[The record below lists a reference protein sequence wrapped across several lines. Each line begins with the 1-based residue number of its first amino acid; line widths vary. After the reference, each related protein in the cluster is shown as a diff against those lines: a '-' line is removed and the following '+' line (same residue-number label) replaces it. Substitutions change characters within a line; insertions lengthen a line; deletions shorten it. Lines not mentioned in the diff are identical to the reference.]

1 MTKRELLMI
10 NMYKIKAIKFG
21 NFKMKSGLMT
31 PVYIDL
37 RVLVS
42 SPKVLKEIALEY
54 VSILK
59 KLSFKRMVGL
69 PYTALPIVAN
79 IAAINNKPWIYMRK
93 EVKEYGTKKAIEGAY
108 NVGEKVVMI
117 DDMITNGLSKVESLK
132 PLEEN
137 GLKIKDIV
145 VLVDREQGGKDNLE
159 KKGYTFH
166 CVFTLGQWLK
176 VLVDHKKISKEKYEE
191 VTTYLNENKIKL

>member
-1 MTKRELLMI
+1 MKKLDLLMI
-10 NMYKIKAIKFG
+10 NMFKINAIKFG

-42 SPKVLKEIALEY
+42 SPKVLKEIAHEY
-54 VSILK
+54 VAILN

-79 IAAINNKPWIYMRK
+79 IAAINNKPWIYIRK

-117 DDMITNGLSKVESLK
+117 DDMITNGLSKVETLK

-145 VLVDREQGGKDNLE
+145 VLVDREQGGKGHLE

-166 CVFTLGQWLK
+166 SVFTLAQWLK
-176 VLVDHKKISKEKYEE
+176 VLMEHKKITKDKYAE
-191 VTTYLNENKIKL
+191 VIAYLDANKIKL

>member
-10 NMYKIKAIKFG
+10 NMFKINAIKFG

-31 PVYIDL
+31 PVYVDL

-42 SPKVLKEIALEY
+42 APKVLKEIAHEY
-54 VSILK
+54 VAILN

-93 EVKEYGTKKAIEGAY
+93 EIKEYGTKKAIEGAF
-108 NVGEKVVMI
+108 NIGEKVVMI

-145 VLVDREQGGKDNLE
+145 VLVDREQGGRDNIE
-159 KKGYTFH
+159 KKGYNFH
-166 CVFTLGQWLK
+166 CVFTLTQWLK
-176 VLVDHKKISKEKYEE
+176 VLLNHKKISKKKYDE
-191 VTTYLNENKIKL
+191 VIAYLEANKIKL

>member
-1 MTKRELLMI
+1 MTKRESLMI
-10 NMYKIKAIKFG
+10 SMFKINAIKFG

-31 PVYIDL
+31 PVYVDL

-42 SPKVLKEIALEY
+42 APKVLKEIAHEY
-54 VSILK
+54 VAILN

-108 NVGEKVVMI
+108 SEGEKVVMI

-137 GLKIKDIV
+137 GLNIKDIV
-145 VLVDREQGGKDNLE
+145 VLVDREQGGKVNIE

-166 CVFTLGQWLK
+166 CVFTLTQWLK
-176 VLVDHKKISKEKYEE
+176 VLLNHKKISKKKYDE
-191 VTTYLNENKIKL
+191 VIAYLDANKIKL

>member
-10 NMYKIKAIKFG
+10 NMFKINAIKFG

-31 PVYIDL
+31 PVYVDL

-42 SPKVLKEIALEY
+42 APKVLKEIAHEY
-54 VSILK
+54 VAILN

-93 EVKEYGTKKAIEGAY
+93 EIKEYGTKKAIEGAY
-108 NVGEKVVMI
+108 NTGEKVVMI

-145 VLVDREQGGKDNLE
+145 VLVDREQGGRDNIE
-159 KKGYTFH
+159 KKGYNFH
-166 CVFTLGQWLK
+166 CVFTLTQWLK
-176 VLVDHKKISKEKYEE
+176 VLLNHKKISKKKYDE
-191 VTTYLNENKIKL
+191 VIAYLEANKIKL

>member
-1 MTKRELLMI
+1 MTKREQLMI
-10 NMYKIKAIKFG
+10 NMFKINAIKFG

-42 SPKVLKEIALEY
+42 SPQVLKEIAKEY
-54 VSILK
+54 QVILN

-79 IAAINNKPWIYMRK
+79 IAALNNKPWIYMRK
-93 EVKEYGTKKAIEGAY
+93 EVKEYGTKKAIEGEY
-108 NVGEKVVMI
+108 KIGEKVVMI

-132 PLEEN
+132 PLEEQ

-145 VLVDREQGGKDNLE
+145 VLVDREQGGRQHLE
-159 KKGYTFH
+159 KMGYIFYS
-166 CVFTLGQWLK
+166 VFTLAQWLK
-176 VLVDHKKISKEKYEE
+176 VLVDNKKITKKKYEE
-191 VTTYLNENKIKL
+191 VIEYLNTNKIKL

>member
-1 MTKRELLMI
+1 MTKRESLMI
-10 NMYKIKAIKFG
+10 NMFKINAIKFG

-31 PVYIDL
+31 PVYVDL

-42 SPKVLKEIALEY
+42 APKVLKEIANEY
-54 VSILK
+54 VAILN

-108 NVGEKVVMI
+108 NAGEKVVMI

-145 VLVDREQGGKDNLE
+145 VLVDREQGGRDNIE
-159 KKGYTFH
+159 KKGYAFH
-166 CVFTLGQWLK
+166 CVFTLTQWLK
-176 VLVDHKKISKEKYEE
+176 VLLNHKKISNKKYDE
-191 VTTYLNENKIKL
+191 VIAYLDANKIKL

>member
-1 MTKRELLMI
+1 MIKREILMI
-10 NMYKIKAIKFG
+10 NMFKINAIKFG

-42 SPKVLKEIALEY
+42 SPQVLKEIAYEY
-54 VSILK
+54 VKILK

-93 EVKEYGTKKAIEGAY
+93 EVKDYGTKRAIEGAY
-108 NVGEKVVMI
+108 KEGEKVVMI
-117 DDMITNGLSKVESLK
+117 DDMITNGLSKVETLK
-132 PLEEN
+132 PLEEL

-145 VLVDREQGGKDNLE
+145 VLVDREQGGREHLE
-159 KKGYTFH
+159 KMGYNFH
-166 CVFTLGQWLK
+166 NVFTLAEWLK
-176 VLVDHKKISKEKYEE
+176 VLFQYKKIAKTKYEE
-191 VTTYLNENKIKL
+191 VISYLNANKIKL

>member
-1 MTKRELLMI
+1 
-10 NMYKIKAIKFG
+10 MYKIKAIKFG

>member
-1 MTKRELLMI
+1 MI
-10 NMYKIKAIKFG
+10 NMFKINAIKFG

-31 PVYIDL
+31 PVYVDL

-42 SPKVLKEIALEY
+42 APKVLKEIAHEY
-54 VSILK
+54 VAILN

-93 EVKEYGTKKAIEGAY
+93 EIKEYGTKKAIEGAY
-108 NVGEKVVMI
+108 NTGEKVVMI

-145 VLVDREQGGKDNLE
+145 VLVDREQGGRDNIE
-159 KKGYTFH
+159 KKGYNFH
-166 CVFTLGQWLK
+166 CVFTLTQWLK
-176 VLVDHKKISKEKYEE
+176 VLLNHKKISKKKYDE
-191 VTTYLNENKIKL
+191 VIAYLEANKIKL